1 MQTLDRVVLETLN
14 NIDNYNIVKTIS
26 TEGGFG
32 DVVLGEKDGEEYAI
46 KILRL
51 WEIHPDERK
60 SVTSRFYREFEAGS
74 IVSPYLVKSFECGSY
89 KGNPYHA
96 MEFVPHGSLRDV
108 MDRKTVL
115 GNPILLA
122 VQILLGLQE
131 LHKNGVVHRDLKP
144 ENVLIAHNQIPK
156 LTDFGISGFMYSRE
170 TKTNWMGRVKEMFG
184 TIAYAPPEQFDQYK
198 AFTAMRPTID
208 IFSFGVMIYEYLTGH
223 YPFGDIE
230 SAEDVI
236 LYKNRMKNKDYSPLS
251 KYISVTDDR
260 WIDIVDRCI
269 DPEIKNRFQSIE
281 ELMSIHFSS
290 EKEQASELLGKEHIS
305 VVHNINANAQLGLM
319 IMNGDEPKKIYH
331 IEQLINGNNGLLTL
345 GFFNSSFP
353 KQNNIGIKELSTSYI
368 SSFHA
373 TLEKHADAGSKTRW
387 LLRDGQWRQMQDE
400 WGWHNSTNGIYINSQ
415 KLNAEGAFLNIGDI
429 ITLGDTTLKFD
440 YY

>member
-1 MQTLDRVVLETLN
+1 MQSPDRIDLN
-14 NIDNYNIVKTIS
+14 ALNSIDNYNIVKTIS

-32 DVVLGEKDGEEYAI
+32 DVVLGEKEGLEYAI

-74 IVSPYLVKSFECGSY
+74 ISSPFLVKSFECGEY

-96 MEFVPHGSLRDV
+96 MEFVQHGSLRDV
-108 MDRKTVL
+108 MDRKTIL

-131 LHKNGVVHRDLKP
+131 LHRNGVVHRDLKP
-144 ENVLIAHNQIPK
+144 ENVLIANNQIPK

-223 YPFGDIE
+223 YPFGNIE

-236 LYKNRMKNKDYSPLS
+236 LYKNRMKKKDYSPLS
-251 KYISVTDDR
+251 KYINVTDNR
-260 WIDIVDRCI
+260 WNDIIEHCI
-269 DPEIKNRFQSIE
+269 DPDIKNRFQSIE
-281 ELMSIHFSS
+281 EIIIKHFSK
-290 EKEQASELLGKEHIS
+290 EKKQVIELQENIQ
-305 VVHNINANAQLGLM
+305 VHDTPSKNKQNLLSGLM
-319 IMNGDEPKKIYH
+319 IMNGDEPKRLYH
-331 IEQLINGNNGLLTL
+331 IDSMINGKNGLLTI
-345 GFFNSSFP
+345 GYFNPNFQN
-353 KQNNIGIKELSTSYI
+353 QNNIEIAEQSTSYV
-368 SSFHA
+368 SGFHA
-373 TLEKHADAGSKTRW
+373 TLEKHAGESHNW
-387 LLRDGQWRQMQDE
+387 LLRDGQWRKKQNE
-400 WGWHNSTNGIYINSQ
+400 WGWHKSTNGTYVNSQ
-415 KLNAEGAFLNIGDI
+415 KINDVGVFLKAGDI
-429 ITLGDTTLKFD
+429 ITIGDTTLKFD
-440 YY
+440 FY

>member
-1 MQTLDRVVLETLN
+1 
-14 NIDNYNIVKTIS
+14 
-26 TEGGFG
+26 
-32 DVVLGEKDGEEYAI
+32 
-46 KILRL
+46 
-51 WEIHPDERK
+51 
-60 SVTSRFYREFEAGS
+60 
-74 IVSPYLVKSFECGSY
+74 
-89 KGNPYHA
+89 
-96 MEFVPHGSLRDV
+96 
-108 MDRKTVL
+108 
-115 GNPILLA
+115 
-122 VQILLGLQE
+122 
-131 LHKNGVVHRDLKP
+131 
-144 ENVLIAHNQIPK
+144 
-156 LTDFGISGFMYSRE
+156 
-170 TKTNWMGRVKEMFG
+170 
-184 TIAYAPPEQFDQYK
+184 
-198 AFTAMRPTID
+198 
-208 IFSFGVMIYEYLTGH
+208 
-223 YPFGDIE
+223 
-230 SAEDVI
+230 
-236 LYKNRMKNKDYSPLS
+236 
-251 KYISVTDDR
+251 
-260 WIDIVDRCI
+260 
-269 DPEIKNRFQSIE
+269 
-281 ELMSIHFSS
+281 MSIHFSS

>member
-1 MQTLDRVVLETLN
+1 MQSPDR
-14 NIDNYNIVKTIS
+14 IDLSKLSSIDDYNIVKTIS

-32 DVVLGEKDGEEYAI
+32 DVVLGEKNGEEYAI

-74 IVSPYLVKSFECGSY
+74 IVSPYLVKSFECVEY

-96 MEFVPHGSLRDV
+96 MEFVQHGSLRDV

-115 GNPILLA
+115 GSPILLA

-131 LHKNGVVHRDLKP
+131 LHRNGVVHRDLKP
-144 ENVLIAHNQIPK
+144 ENVLIANNQVPK

-236 LYKNRMKNKDYSPLS
+236 MYKNRMKKKEYSPLS
-251 KYISVTDDR
+251 KYINVTDDR
-260 WIDIVDRCI
+260 WNDIVERCI

-281 ELMSIHFSS
+281 EIIIKHFS
-290 EKEQASELLGKEHIS
+290 EEKKQIVELQGKEQVS
-305 VVHNINANAQLGLM
+305 VVQNDNVNVQPGLM
-319 IMNGDEPKKIYH
+319 IMNGDEPKRKYH
-331 IEQLINGNNGLLTL
+331 IDQMINGDNGLLTL
-345 GFFNSSFP
+345 GYFNTQFP
-353 KQNNIGIKELSTSYI
+353 NQNNIEITEQSTSYV

-373 TLEKHADAGSKTRW
+373 TIEKHVGSPNQW
-387 LLRDGQWRQMQDE
+387 LLRDGQWRQRQGD
-400 WGWHNSTNGIYINSQ
+400 WAWYNSTNGTYVNSQ
-415 KLNAEGAFLNIGDI
+415 KLDNEGVYLNTGDI
-429 ITLGDTTLKFD
+429 ITIGDTTLKFD
-440 YY
+440 LY